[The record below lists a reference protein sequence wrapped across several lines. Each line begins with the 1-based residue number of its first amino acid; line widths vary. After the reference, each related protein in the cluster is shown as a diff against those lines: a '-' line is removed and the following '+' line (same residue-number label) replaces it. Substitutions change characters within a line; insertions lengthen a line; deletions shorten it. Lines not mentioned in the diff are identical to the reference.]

1 MDAQLKAF
9 LVDCKVGKDDI
20 FTHTIKQC
28 DAGDWTPGR
37 YYISEDYLDEFWT
50 LYCNCA
56 GSNAPLSILE
66 KPGPYTPLRVDFDFK
81 APIEV
86 GIKRQYSIHT
96 LKKIIKIYQNEI
108 KAVIPSDS
116 FEERYLWCIVLEK
129 PKPRIEDGKIKDG
142 FHLHFPHFICGAW
155 VQDYY
160 LRERVVN
167 KMLEKKV
174 WKHCIFNTKIENVI
188 DERMAGK
195 TWMLYGS
202 MNYKGDESSPYI
214 YKRWNNNGKKWGHAF
229 DHKLR
234 EVQLDDFFEDEMY
247 GRKSSVR
254 YYLPR
259 FLSVRGWIAET
270 PLTSS
275 VKKRSSVATLRKK
288 RQPNVVHKRSPE
300 KVKEDLRFI
309 KDHDIMD
316 MLSDNRSDDYGDWYG
331 VGRTLFDIGE
341 ACDEAFNMW
350 VDFSKRSVKFVEGT
364 CEEYWG
370 RMELGHRTLGSL
382 LYLAK
387 IDNPKDYKEFQS
399 TSINNN
405 LYQCAKC
412 LKPNEYA
419 VAQVVIQMFQNRFK
433 CVDAKRDIWYEYRG
447 HKWVEDDGSLS
458 LKKLLA
464 NEVYDTFVSYERD
477 LLEEK
482 SSNKGDTEATVLQKK
497 IWAYQEKLRTGT
509 FEKQVVEMCKLDWYD
524 KDFYKNINENRS
536 LIGCENGVI
545 DLEIGVFRNGRPDD
559 YITFST
565 GLNFNKEYTYDHPD
579 VKDLDKYLSEVF
591 PNKNRREYFLDF
603 LCATLQGNDHKRFLV
618 ATGDGDN
625 SKSMMMGLLEETFG
639 LGETG
644 YYGKFPPELVILSK
658 GHSSGQCRPEL
669 SRVRGKKIM
678 GIDEITNQQQ
688 LNIME
693 IKRLTGNDSYYARAP
708 FEKGTEIRPQF
719 TLILQC
725 FVGGTFVSLP
735 SGVSIPI
742 ENMKSSDRVLSWSE
756 DDKGVVPAERTA
768 FLNQGIKECVTLTL
782 LDGTELT
789 CTPDHRLLNG
799 GGEWVEAK
807 DIILGKTTLTR
818 AAHCPRYD
826 DLVPSKY
833 TFGIKCAHKLKSR
846 EGVAKGMA
854 LCRLIGYGLTDG
866 FRNAGLFLGHKIDA
880 ERVADDIELLI
891 VKRPEIERH
900 GRVFQ
905 VRIPAE
911 LTKVISDVRLPRI
924 DGRPG
929 NPTYLPE
936 FIFDEDCPL
945 YLVREFIAG
954 MFGGDGSF
962 PATNIGNAAR
972 SDNLYTAPA
981 HLVAYKIK
989 KHIPSLVEAFEK
1001 LSALMLSRLGIK
1013 SCVEKPSEYEQGK
1026 YKVLLTIS
1034 GHKSRKLF
1042 IEQIGV
1048 RYCCHKSYR
1057 LTAMLGYFN
1066 YKQSIMKQNQ
1076 KIIDRTKDLLQI
1088 YNRRRPPCNPR
1099 RSKDG
1104 ETVELREG
1112 PRVAQ
1117 KETGINGGPI
1127 LPVCRKRKPSNGRGR
1142 NFYYESEPAEEDER
1156 GCKTIQ
1162 EALDKAIK
1170 EQPIIFNK
1178 SVLAACSQAGG
1189 CIRKNREYEA
1199 QINHIMREFMEKT
1212 GLAKFCNDGKQ
1223 PAYSVGRDAL
1233 PVYEV
1238 PVVGRAAAG
1247 NKQVY
1252 DISVKTHSNF
1262 LANDTVSH
1270 NCNDPPK
1277 VPGNDTQTWNR
1288 IRVLDFES
1296 KFVIP
1301 SMLKKFPVPPSKK
1314 EQMKLKRFHADTLFK
1329 KRLPELAPALLW
1341 KIFDR
1346 FKDFK
1351 ERGLIEPKEV
1361 LMATDMYK
1369 SSNDIFMQFVNERI
1383 EKIDDEEEAKK
1394 SFIRLQEVY
1403 SEFQE
1408 WYRQNYPSYNGG
1420 RDRVGCST
1428 LKTEL
1433 IKRLGVIQDEETDI
1447 YGFGKKSRWWGYKIV
1462 ERDEDGFGQ
1471 MVLKKK

>member
-1 MDAQLKAF
+1 METRLKAF
-9 LVDCKVGKDDI
+9 LVDCKVSKDDI

-28 DAGDWTPGR
+28 DAGDWSPGR

-56 GSNAPLSILE
+56 SSNAPLSILE

-81 APIEV
+81 APLEV
-86 GIKRQYSIHT
+86 GIKRQYSVHT

-108 KAVIPSDS
+108 KEIIPSDS

-142 FHLHFPHFICGAW
+142 FHLHFPHFICGSW

-202 MNYKGDESSPYI
+202 MNYKGHESSPYI
-214 YKRWNNNGKKWGHAF
+214 YKRWNTNGKKWGHAF

-234 EVQLDDFFEDEMY
+234 DVQLDDFFEDEMY
-247 GRKSSVR
+247 GRKSSLR

-259 FLSVRGWIAET
+259 FLSVRGWLSET

-300 KVKEDLRFI
+300 KVKEDLRYI

-316 MLSDNRSDDYGDWYG
+316 MLSDNRSDDYGDWFG

-370 RMELGHRTLGSL
+370 RMDLGHRTLGSL

-387 IDNPKDYKEFQS
+387 IDNPKDYKEFQL

-536 LIGCENGVI
+536 LIGCENGVL
-545 DLEIGVFRNGRPDD
+545 DLEVGVFRSGRPDD

-579 VKDLDKYLSEVF
+579 IKDLDKYLSEVF

-639 LGETG
+639 LGDTG

-725 FVGGTFVSLP
+725 LCEGTFVSLS
-735 SGVSIPI
+735 SGISVPI
-742 ENMKSSDRVLSWSE
+742 ENMTLPSKVLSWNE
-756 DDKGVVPAERTA
+756 YDKGIVSAEQTA

-782 LDGTELT
+782 LDGTEIT
-789 CTPDHRLLNG
+789 CTPDHRFLDSQG
-799 GGEWVEAK
+799 QWVEAQN
-807 DIILGKTTLTR
+807 IILGETNLTR
-818 AAHCPRYD
+818 GVYCPRYD
-826 DLVPSKY
+826 DLVQSKY
-833 TFGIKCAHKLKSR
+833 TFGTKYSHELASQEDIT
-846 EGVAKGMA
+846 KGMA
-854 LCRLIGYGLTDG
+854 LCRLIGYGITDG
-866 FRNAGLFLGHKIDA
+866 TQNNILYLGHKIDA
-880 ERVADDIELLI
+880 ERVVDDIELLAA
-891 VKRPEIERH
+891 KRPKIVTNKH
-900 GRVFQ
+900 VLQ
-905 VRIPAE
+905 VHIPRE
-911 LTKVISDVRLPRI
+911 LTRVISDICHPQLGGRLR
-924 DGRPG
+924 
-929 NPTYLPE
+929 NPKYLPE
-936 FIFDEDCPL
+936 FIFDKNCPL

-954 MFGGDGSF
+954 MFGGDGVI
-962 PATNIGNAAR
+962 PGLNNNAVTP
-972 SDNLYTAPA
+972 L
-981 HLVAYKIK
+981 HLVASKTKEYL
-989 KHIPSLVEAFEK
+989 PSLIEKFES
-1001 LSALMLSRLGIK
+1001 LSNLMSSRLGIK
-1013 SCVEKPSEYEQGK
+1013 SYVQEPLEYEPDK
-1026 YKVLLTIS
+1026 YKVTLTIS
-1034 GHKSRKLF
+1034 GHESHKKF
-1042 IEQIGV
+1042 IEQINA

-1057 LTAMLGYFN
+1057 LTAILGYFN
-1066 YKQSIMKQNQ
+1066 YKMSIMKQNQ
-1076 KIIDRTKDLLQI
+1076 EIILRTKDLLEKYERQHPVYKI
-1088 YNRRRPPCNPR
+1088 RQ
-1099 RSKDG
+1099 SIDG
-1104 ETVELREG
+1104 KTVEIHKG
-1112 PRVAQ
+1112 TKVAQ
-1117 KETGINGGPI
+1117 KETGIH
-1127 LPVCRKRKPSNGRGR
+1127 R
-1142 NFYYESEPAEEDER
+1142 NTIFSACKSGKEAKGYNWEFYYEKEPTKENEK
-1156 GCKTIQ
+1156 GCRTIQ
-1162 EALDKAIK
+1162 KALEKAIK
-1170 EQPIIFNK
+1170 EQPVIFNK
-1178 SVLAACSQAGG
+1178 SVLVTYSQVGRY
-1189 CIRKNREYEA
+1189 IRKNRKYEGA
-1199 QINHIMREFMEKT
+1199 QINYIMREFMENT
-1212 GLAKFCNDGKQ
+1212 GLKKFCNNGKQ
-1223 PAYSVGRDAL
+1223 PTYSVGRERDTL
-1233 PVYEV
+1233 PVYNI
-1238 PVVGRAAAG
+1238 PVIGRTSIG
-1247 NKQVY
+1247 TKQVY

-1301 SMLKKFPVPPSKK
+1301 SMLKKYPVPSSKK
-1314 EQMKLKRFHADTLFK
+1314 EQIKKKRFHADPLFK

-1351 ERGLIEPKEV
+1351 DKGLMEPKEV
-1361 LMATDMYK
+1361 LIATDMYK
-1369 SSNDIFMQFVNERI
+1369 SSNDIFMQFINERI
-1383 EKIDDEEEAKK
+1383 EKIDNEEEAKNN
-1394 SFIRLQEVY
+1394 FIRLQEVY

-1420 RDRVGCST
+1420 KDKVGCST
-1428 LKTEL
+1428 LKAEL
-1433 IKRLGVIQDEETDI
+1433 IKRLGVRQDEEVDV
-1447 YGFGKKSRWWGYKIV
+1447 YGFGKLSRWYGYKIA
-1462 ERDEDGFGQ
+1462 EKDDDGFGR
-1471 MVLKKK
+1471 MSSKK